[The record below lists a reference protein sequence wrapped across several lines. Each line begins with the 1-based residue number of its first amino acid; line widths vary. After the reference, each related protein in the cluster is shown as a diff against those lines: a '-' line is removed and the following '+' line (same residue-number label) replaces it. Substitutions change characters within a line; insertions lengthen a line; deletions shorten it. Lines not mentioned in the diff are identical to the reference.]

1 MNYGIENLAIRLRTA
16 RERKGLGQ
24 RALSERSGIPQP
36 QISRIEKGL
45 VDLRLSSF
53 LAISHSLD
61 YEVVLVPRKALPAT
75 QSIINSTENTQFI
88 NPRVRHEL
96 DQLTRSI
103 QSALK
108 HLQEPVPNNPLRPL
122 YELWSFIQII
132 DLESIKN
139 IRKSWKTAEKTGSV
153 EALQQVEK
161 QLSTLRNKL
170 AHPQEIERYVEPR
183 PMYSLDDHD

>member
-1 MNYGIENLAIRLRTA
+1 MSYAVKKIADRLKITRK
-16 RERKGLGQ
+16 RKGLGQ
-24 RALSERSGIPQP
+24 ETLSESSGIPQP

-45 VDLRLSSF
+45 VDLRLSS
-53 LAISHSLD
+53 LLTISHSLD
-61 YEVVLVPRKALPAT
+61 LEVVLVPRKALPAT

-88 NPRVRHEL
+88 NPRVRYEL

-132 DLESIKN
+132 DLESIKK
-139 IRKSWKTAEKTGSV
+139 IRKSWETAEKTGSN

-161 QLSTLRNKL
+161 QLRTLRNKL
-170 AHPQEIERYVEPR
+170 ARPQEIERHAEPR
-183 PMYSLDDHD
+183 PMYSLDDYD

>member
-1 MNYGIENLAIRLRTA
+1 MNYGIENLASRLRTA

-75 QSIINSTENTQFI
+75 KSIINSTENTQFT
-88 NPRVRHEL
+88 NPKVRREL
-96 DQLTRSI
+96 DKLTRSI
-103 QSALK
+103 QDALK
-108 HLQEPVPNNPLRPL
+108 PLQRPLPKNPLWTL
-122 YELWSFIQII
+122 NELRLFIQII
-132 DLESIKN
+132 DLESLKK
-139 IRKSWKTAEKTGSV
+139 IRKSWENAKNSGSPESLQHV
-153 EALQQVEK
+153 EQQ
-161 QLSTLRNKL
+161 LRTLRNEL
-170 AHPQEIERYVEPR
+170 ANSHEPVRYVEPK
-183 PMYSLDDHD
+183 PMYSLDDND